1 MAKECFMLERV
12 RPLGTFVFEYSSSA
26 KKYCYFSYKA
36 SGVLHKKQLKE
47 LISELRLVYN
57 LSEPV
62 RINTALIVYRYEP
75 TTVKGKVFLD
85 ELAQRHGLTE
95 FSHEGYADAL
105 RKERDRIILSDYKKL
120 AIIFGIVTLLF
131 AAGIFAL
138 WYSAFPCAFTLFLC
152 VMNLVRFLSVKAY
165 IKHNTATRLQ

>member
-1 MAKECFMLERV
+1 MLERV
-12 RPLGTFVFEYSSSA
+12 RPFGTFVFEYSSSA

-75 TTVKGKVFLD
+75 TTIKGKVFLD
-85 ELAQRHGLTE
+85 ELAQKHGLTE
-95 FSHEGYADAL
+95 FSHEGYAVCL
-105 RKERDRIILSDYKKL
+105 RNERDRIILSDYKKL
-120 AIIFGIVTLLF
+120 AIVFGIVTLLF
-131 AAGIFAL
+131 AIGTFTLWYAVFPFAL
-138 WYSAFPCAFTLFLC
+138 TLCLS
-152 VMNLVRFLSVKAY
+152 VMNLVRSLSVKAY